1 MGLIQ
6 RRTNLTLGSIGTTK
20 LYSVTSNEILYTI
33 STGYVALEVT
43 NLGSYNVYYGNS
55 GVTTNS
61 GGLIASQGAKFWD
74 TVCDNFTLYFVG
86 QNSGGIASAIVIQEY
101 AGN

>member
-6 RRTNLTLGSIGTTK
+6 RRTNLTLGSIGSTK
-20 LYSVTSNEILYTI
+20 LYSMTSNEILYTI
-33 STGYVALEVT
+33 STGYIALEAT
-43 NLGSYNVYYGNS
+43 NLGASNVYYGNS
-55 GVTTNS
+55 GVTANS
-61 GGLIASQGAKFWD
+61 GGIIAPLTSKFWD

-86 QNSGGIASAIVIQEY
+86 INSAGLSTNLVIQEY